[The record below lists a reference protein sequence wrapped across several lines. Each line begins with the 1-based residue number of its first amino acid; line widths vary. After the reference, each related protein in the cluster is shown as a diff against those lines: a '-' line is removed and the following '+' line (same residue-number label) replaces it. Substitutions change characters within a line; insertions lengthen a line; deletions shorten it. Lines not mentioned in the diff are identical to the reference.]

1 MKKAVLFLVLVT
13 SFTFAFGQKS
23 VRQTASNYLKDQKI
37 DKALEAINQCI
48 LDPSTAQDSKTWF
61 LRGNIYLEI
70 ANSKDE
76 KIRNLDPNPL
86 AKAMES
92 YKKSLEFD
100 PKKENPKKEYFAEI
114 MVKVDHQY
122 RAFFDTAIAKYNK
135 KNYREAMV
143 NFGKSAEVL
152 ETVNVIDT
160 LSLLNGALCAGL
172 ANEKKIEKEY
182 YLKLLVGN
190 YRSPSVYSIISDL
203 YLKEKDSANAF
214 KYIHMGLKQYPN
226 NMTLFN
232 SEINIYLTYNI
243 VDKAMNNLNIAAKKD
258 TSNYSIPFALGTL
271 YDNIANDTTK
281 SLAQREDAFVNAGKS
296 YSKALQ
302 LKPDYF
308 DAAFNLGALNLNK
321 ASDIL
326 VKANNLPPDASTEF
340 AKMKKDAD
348 GYLAKAMPHLE
359 KALEIQPTDV
369 NAMNALRQI
378 YTRLNL
384 ADKKKALQDKINAT
398 QKK

>member
-1 MKKAVLFLVLVT
+1 
-13 SFTFAFGQKS
+13 
-23 VRQTASNYLKDQKI
+23 
-37 DKALEAINQCI
+37 
-48 LDPSTAQDSKTWF
+48 
-61 LRGNIYLEI
+61 
-70 ANSKDE
+70 
-76 KIRNLDPNPL
+76 
-86 AKAMES
+86 
-92 YKKSLEFD
+92 
-100 PKKENPKKEYFAEI
+100 
-114 MVKVDHQY
+114 
-122 RAFFDTAIAKYNK
+122 
-135 KNYREAMV
+135 
-143 NFGKSAEVL
+143 
-152 ETVNVIDT
+152 
-160 LSLLNGALCAGL
+160 
-172 ANEKKIEKEY
+172 
-182 YLKLLVGN
+182 
-190 YRSPSVYSIISDL
+190 
-203 YLKEKDSANAF
+203 
-214 KYIHMGLKQYPN
+214 
-226 NMTLFN
+226 MTLFN